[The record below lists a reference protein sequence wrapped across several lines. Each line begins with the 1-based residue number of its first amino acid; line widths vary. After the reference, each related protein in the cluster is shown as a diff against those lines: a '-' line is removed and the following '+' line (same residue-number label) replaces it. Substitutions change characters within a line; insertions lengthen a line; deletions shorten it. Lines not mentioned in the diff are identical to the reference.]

1 MSNFLKENKFSKTGP
16 RGIIHTQGHHW
27 MTQRRFSL
35 KTLKD
40 FGFGRKSLENAITT
54 EIDLI
59 IEEFLSKEVCIN
71 SSLKFY
77 FFFLQ
82 DSDVLIGQDFNIPI
96 INILWQLVAGYRFD
110 KDNKNVN
117 NVTEIFQEGI
127 KIHMIP
133 MFLLKVSTFIIAK
146 IEIILKFF

>member
-59 IEEFLSKEVCIN
+59 NEEFLSKEVCIN

-77 FFFLQ
+77 FSLSPGFWRFDWSGFQ
-82 DSDVLIGQDFNIPI
+82 HSNNQRGSSWP
-96 INILWQLVAGYRFD
+96 GYRFG